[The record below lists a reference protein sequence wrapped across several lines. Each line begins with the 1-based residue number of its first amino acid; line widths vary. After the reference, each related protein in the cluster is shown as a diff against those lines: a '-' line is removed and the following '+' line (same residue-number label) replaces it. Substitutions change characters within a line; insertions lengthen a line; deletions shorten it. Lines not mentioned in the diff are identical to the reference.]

1 MEKSEAILIRG
12 GKSAVVAEGF
22 VEQAK
27 GSDNVGEDEVFR
39 SDNGSVNVA
48 LGSEIHNCIRAVG
61 QEQFPNERSVF
72 DASVDEYVCRMILDR
87 DEIAKIAR
95 VGELVEIDHA
105 ITGCDSLQH
114 KIRTDKPG
122 PACDQNCTSHC
133 QTSTIFNGF
142 G

>member
-61 QEQFPNERSVF
+61 QEQFPNE
-72 DASVDEYVCRMILDR
+72 CRMILDR